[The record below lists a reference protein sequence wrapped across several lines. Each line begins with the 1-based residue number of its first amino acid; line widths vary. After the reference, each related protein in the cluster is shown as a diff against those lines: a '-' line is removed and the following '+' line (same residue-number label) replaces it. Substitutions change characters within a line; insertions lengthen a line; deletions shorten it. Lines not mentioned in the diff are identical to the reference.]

1 VSDGP
6 DAGPV
11 PGLSLV
17 IDCVDPEALASFWAG
32 ALGYVVVGAE
42 GNYVA
47 LVPDGRPGPNLL
59 LQRVAEEKTTK
70 NRVHLDIKVPDVEG
84 LVERLEGLGA
94 RRAEDGVR
102 SELGATWVVMLDP
115 AGNEFCVCD
124 GAGGC

>member
-6 DAGPV
+6 DAGAV
-11 PGLSLV
+11 PDLSLV
-17 IDCVDPEALASFWAG
+17 IDCVDPEALAPFWAS
-32 ALGYVVVGAE
+32 ALRYVVVGAE
-42 GNYVA
+42 GNYVV
-47 LVPDGRPGPNLL
+47 LVPEGRPGPNLL
-59 LQRVAEEKTTK
+59 LQRVAEEKPAK
-70 NRVHLDIKVPDVEG
+70 NRLHLDLKVRDVRG

-94 RRAEDGVR
+94 HRAEEGVR